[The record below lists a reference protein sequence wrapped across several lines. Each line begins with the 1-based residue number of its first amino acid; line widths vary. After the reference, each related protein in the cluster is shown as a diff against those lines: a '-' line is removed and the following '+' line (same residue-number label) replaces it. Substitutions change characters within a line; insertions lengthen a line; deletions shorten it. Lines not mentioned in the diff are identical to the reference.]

1 MLPDQILKEAA
12 AVEPGLVA
20 KIAVALS
27 MIEEQCPEF
36 LEDTASEMNE
46 VVHQSNAKLASASP
60 QAIAAA
66 RTWGAAKLVGG
77 AAASAL
83 ATTIASD
90 LYDAAKRGLTKGTNL
105 NRIMEMNPQLKSYDK
120 SDVKKAFNSL
130 HKFAPEFTSD
140 PNLGGQILHR
150 LVELPNDQHNLIREL
165 ISSRKNIRDI
175 RRSQFAMEPVD
186 MFRIHDSNSIDLE
199 AAKLLMQA
207 RSHKEKVDYEMKE
220 RAAERERA
228 DNLSRAKK
236 S

>member
-27 MIEEQCPEF
+27 MIEGQCPEF
-36 LEDTASEMNE
+36 LEETASEMNE
-46 VVHQSNAKLASASP
+46 VVHQSNAKLASVAP
-60 QAIAAA
+60 Q
-66 RTWGAAKLVGG
+66 TWGAAKLVGG

-186 MFRIHDSNSIDLE
+186 MFRVHDSNSLDLE

-207 RSHKEKVDYEMKE
+207 KAHKERVAHEEDSRK
-220 RAAERERA
+220 RT